1 MSKNSIKKTENELKF
16 TFVNGAIT
24 SVIIA
29 VLLSVISDSSLNMNV
44 VKKF

>member
-16 TFVNGAIT
+16 TLVNGVIT

-29 VLLSVISDSSLNMNV
+29 VLQSVITDISLIMNI

>member
-1 MSKNSIKKTENELKF
+1 MSKNSTENELKF
-16 TFVNGAIT
+16 MLVNGVIT

-29 VLLSVISDSSLNMNV
+29 VLHSVITDISLFVNI